1 MSASTALV
9 RPVGPDDYDA
19 VAAIYAYYVTETV
32 ITFDETPPSADD
44 WRRRSETLHAA
55 GMPFLVVEV
64 GGEIAGYGYAS
75 QWRPKPAYRHSAE
88 NSIYLAPDRTGAG
101 LGSLLLGAV
110 LDGCTA
116 AGVRQVV
123 AVIAEGGDASVALHR
138 RYGFVEAGRLRSVG
152 FKHGRWVD
160 TLLYQRDLGDR
171 SASPPT
177 PV

>member
-1 MSASTALV
+1 MAASTALV
-9 RPVGPDDYDA
+9 RPAGSDDYDA

-32 ITFDETPPSADD
+32 ITFDETSPSAAD
-44 WRRRSETLHAA
+44 WRRRGEALHAA

-64 GGEIAGYGYAS
+64 GGEVAGFGYAS

-88 NSIYLAPDRTGAG
+88 NSVYLAPDRTGGG
-101 LGSLLLGAV
+101 LGSLLVAAV
-110 LDGCTA
+110 LDGCVA

-152 FKHGRWVD
+152 FKHGRWID
-160 TLLYQRDLGDR
+160 TLLYQLDLGDR
-171 SASPPT
+171 TASPA
-177 PV
+177 